1 MQLDLCNRN
10 VRLFFF
16 GVGVFYVFFGLSVYF
31 LRMPNKLVK
40 TRRHVIVRNLGRLGF
55 KKTVE
60 ATPCKSKSNIGSCK
74 WQLSHW
80 DLISVNLVLLELLE
94 KSQLNLPNFSGWET
108 CPSISKC
115 IKPGRIH
122 EQCSLLV
129 DAIQDCTTQYDGDY
143 HDTLWESPITM

>member
-1 MQLDLCNRN
+1 MQPKRSP
-10 VRLFFF
+10 FFLRA
-16 GVGVFYVFFGLSVYF
+16 GVFYVFLGLSVYF
-31 LRMPNKLVK
+31 FGDAQQTCKNEK
-40 TRRHVIVRNLGRLGF
+40 TRYCSKPWEVGV

-60 ATPCKSKSNIGSCK
+60 ETPCKSKSNIGSCK

-80 DLISVNLVLLELLE
+80 DLISVNLVLAELLE

-115 IKPGRIH
+115 TKPGRIH

-129 DAIQDCTTQYDGDY
+129 DAIRDYTTQYDGDY
-143 HDTLWESPITM
+143 HNILWESPITM